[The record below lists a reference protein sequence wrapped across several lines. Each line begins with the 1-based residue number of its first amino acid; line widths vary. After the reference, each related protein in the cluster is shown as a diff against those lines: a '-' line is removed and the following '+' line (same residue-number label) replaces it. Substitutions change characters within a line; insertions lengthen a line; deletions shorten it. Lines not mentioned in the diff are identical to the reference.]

1 MGSGYRPIFDAFKS
15 LASDANQQLL
25 DKVPDIEDMD
35 KVRGKAYNDIYNK
48 KNKELY
54 CVTQMDISG
63 AEMWAQHCKIFI
75 TKYSS

>member
-35 KVRGKAYNDIYNK
+35 KVRGKAYNDINNK
-48 KNKELY
+48 KTRN
-54 CVTQMDISG
+54 
-63 AEMWAQHCKIFI
+63 FI
-75 TKYSS
+75 A